1 MRNGIN
7 ISHYLHGSG
16 QIFARTNFIGL
27 GRLFTW
33 NSTNSVTDRNGVYMG
48 PCKFFIYYIKH
59 EEECFIRYP
68 NTEKWVEKTK
78 RSRVFF
84 NQLRSVWIS
93 DETFF
98 RVFDIAS
105 QSINDS

>member
-1 MRNGIN
+1 MIVTT
-7 ISHYLHGSG
+7 
-16 QIFARTNFIGL
+16 FARYLVVKCG
-27 GRLFTW
+27 
-33 NSTNSVTDRNGVYMG
+33 SSVYNWSETCQS
-48 PCKFFIYYIKH
+48 PCKTRIYTSKQYIKH

-68 NTEKWVEKTK
+68 NTEKWVEKTW
-78 RSRVFF
+78 RSQVFFFF
-84 NQLRSVWIS
+84 NQLRNVWIS

>member
-1 MRNGIN
+1 MLVKLYEIGEVSISLLGTNGFRVI
-7 ISHYLHGSG
+7 HQTG
-16 QIFARTNFIGL
+16 
-27 GRLFTW
+27 
-33 NSTNSVTDRNGVYMG
+33 
-48 PCKFFIYYIKH
+48 

-68 NTEKWVEKTK
+68 NTEKWVEKT
-78 RSRVFF
+78 RRNRVFF